1 MARLGVARIAEV
13 RHHAAAPTV
22 PLRTSPLDLKR
33 LGPSHPE
40 GEACPMRPR
49 FLLAGI
55 AAIVA
60 CVMPGCASTGTT
72 KVLGDNPII
81 VPSGDFEAV
90 WNASVVVV
98 DQYFDI
104 FSEDRIQ
111 RKIVTNPK
119 SGATLL
125 EPWDGDSVD
134 LYERLECTL
143 QTIRRFAIVTIEPA
157 PNGQGWAVRVEVQK
171 QLEDLAQP
179 DRQSIGRAVFN
190 NQAPV
195 NRTREVVGPVQAPAY
210 WIPRGRD
217 PKLEQVILAKI
228 KSSLFL

>member
-1 MARLGVARIAEV
+1 
-13 RHHAAAPTV
+13 
-22 PLRTSPLDLKR
+22 
-33 LGPSHPE
+33 
-40 GEACPMRPR
+40 MRSR
-49 FLLAGI
+49 FLLAGF

-60 CVMPGCASTGTT
+60 SASPGCATTGAT

-81 VPSGDFEAV
+81 VPSDDFEAV

-104 FSEDRIQ
+104 STEDRIQ
-111 RKIVTNPK
+111 RKIVTQPK

-125 EPWDGDSVD
+125 EPWDSDSVD

-143 QTIRRFAIVTIEPA
+143 QTIRRFAIVTVEPA
-157 PNGQGWAVRVEVQK
+157 PSGQGWAVRVEVRK
-171 QLEDLAQP
+171 ELEDLAQP
-179 DRQSIGRAVFN
+179 DRQSAGRAVFN
-190 NQAPV
+190 NANPLA
-195 NRTREVVGPVQAPAY
+195 RTREVVGPIQAPAN

-228 KSSLFL
+228 KTSLFL

>member
-1 MARLGVARIAEV
+1 
-13 RHHAAAPTV
+13 
-22 PLRTSPLDLKR
+22 
-33 LGPSHPE
+33 
-40 GEACPMRPR
+40 MRSR
-49 FLLAGI
+49 FLLAGF

-60 CVMPGCASTGTT
+60 CVTPGCAATGAT
-72 KVLGDNPII
+72 KAVGDNPII

-104 FSEDRIQ
+104 ATEDRIQ
-111 RKIVTNPK
+111 RVIVTQPK

-143 QTIRRFAIVTIEPA
+143 QTIRRFATITVEPA
-157 PNGQGWAVRVEVQK
+157 PSGQGWAVKVEVYK

-190 NQAPV
+190 NIAPV
-195 NRTREVVGPVQAPAY
+195 NRTREVVGPVQGPAT